1 MRQATYT
8 GRHPRGTSTRPLR
21 ALALDLAT
29 WAVAL
34 VAAYHL
40 IMLDWTTF

>member
-1 MRQATYT
+1 MRRARYT
-8 GRHPRGTSTRPLR
+8 GTHPAGTSTRPLR
-21 ALALDLAT
+21 AVALDLAA

-40 IMLDWTTF
+40 IMLDWTVL